1 MSKIQISELNLT
13 TSEFNQ
19 LNDGESGS
27 VVGGGNVNNNQSN
40 NNGTYQ
46 SSFAGLNLNIT
57 NQSNTANI
65 SNYSYKGYGYYLF

>member
-1 MSKIQISELNLT
+1 MSKIQINELNLA

-40 NNGTYQ
+40 NNYTEQFTFFGT
-46 SSFAGLNLNIT
+46 NVNVT
-57 NQSNTANI
+57 DQSNYADI
-65 SNYSYKGYGYYLF
+65 YNYSHKGYGYY

>member
-1 MSKIQISELNLT
+1 MSKIQINELNLT

-40 NNGTYQ
+40 NNSTGQFTVFGTNVNY
-46 SSFAGLNLNIT
+46 T
-57 NQSNTANI
+57 NQN
-65 SNYSYKGYGYYLF
+65 NYADIYNSSYKGYGYYY